1 MIIGSAF
8 QNYNSAAER
17 AFQKLGM
24 TTSVYSSK
32 MMGINR
38 FALLTRVKRKLGF
51 NVSSYYSRLRDK
63 HSKRIIEQFDEFNPD
78 CVFVRL
84 GNMMT
89 EDAVRYLKGKAKLIL
104 YLTDPISKLPEVL
117 SSLKYYDAVYTY
129 ETTDVEAISQYTE
142 CEVKTMFGLF
152 DETVFQ
158 PLNCKKTIDVYF
170 VGAMYRFRVETIINL
185 INDFPDLKFRIDG
198 SFAMFPDSKQL
209 LKQSSP
215 RVKKCFSKRNISDIS
230 ANLQYNK
237 SRICLNL
244 QHPQTKDG
252 WNSRLTEILGS
263 GALEI
268 VTANPSVCRSFE
280 SVLLTYS
287 NYQELKD
294 AITYYCSNEEDCAR
308 MAKAGYERAFAQYTY
323 SKAFQRI
330 LSEIQ

>member
-8 QNYNSAAER
+8 RDYNSAIER
-17 AFQKLGM
+17 SFQKLGM
-24 TTSVYSSK
+24 VTSVYSSK
-32 MMGINR
+32 LMGINR
-38 FALLTRVKRKLGF
+38 FALLTRIKRKLGF
-51 NVSSYYSRLRDK
+51 DVSSYYSRLRDK
-63 HSKRIIEQFDEFNPD
+63 HSKRIIKQFDKFNPD

-89 EDAVRYLKGKAKLIL
+89 EDAVRYLKGKAKVVL
-104 YLTDPISKLPEVL
+104 YLTDPISKIPEIL
-117 SSLKYYDAVYTY
+117 SSLRYYDAVYTY
-129 ETTDVEAISQYTE
+129 ETTDVETIRQYTE

-152 DETVFQ
+152 DESVFR

-185 INDFPDLKFRIDG
+185 INDFPDLTFRIDG

-209 LKQSSP
+209 LKRSGP
-215 RVKKCFSKRNISDIS
+215 RVKKCFSKRNISDTN

-237 SRICLNL
+237 SRLCLNL

-263 GALEI
+263 GSFEI
-268 VTANPSVCRSFE
+268 VTANPSVCKSFG
-280 SVLLTYS
+280 SVLRTYS
-287 NYQELKD
+287 DYQELKE
-294 AITYYCSNEEDCAR
+294 AIAYYFSNEEDCVRIAR
-308 MAKAGYERAFAQYTY
+308 AGYERALEQYTY
-323 SKAFQRI
+323 SKAFQDI